1 MSAFRC
7 AATSASLDE
16 PLVGTASTV
25 RAFLLVQQSG
35 PWGEDAL
42 RDSRLPD
49 AVASGLRE
57 LCTKANVR
65 PLLIRRYG
73 RAQPDGVRVFAAY
86 ADPHRPWL
94 ETGLIGDVDQLLQLD
109 LGALGRGSS
118 VGLEPTEEPV
128 FCVCTHGR
136 HDVCCAELG
145 RPLAAALTAKYP
157 EHTWECSHIGGD
169 RFAGNLLQLPHGLY
183 YGRATAATGPA
194 IAAAALDGWLDLEH
208 LRGRAGYGFVTQA
221 AEWYLRRR
229 LSLRTVG
236 ALRLERQ
243 SVEGDVTTA
252 DFEVGD
258 DRWRV
263 QVRCTRG
270 APAQLTC
277 QSPQKRR
284 PWQFHLVAIDR
295 L

>member
-1 MSAFRC
+1 VSHFRC

-42 RDSRLPD
+42 RDSRLPE
-49 AVASGLRE
+49 AVSTGLQR

-65 PLLIRRYG
+65 PLLIRRHG
-73 RAQPDGVRVFAAY
+73 RDQPDGVRVFAAY
-86 ADPHRPWL
+86 ADPHQPWL
-94 ETGLIGDVDQLLQLD
+94 ETGVVDDLDDLLELD
-109 LGALGRGSS
+109 LPALGRGFS
-118 VGLEPTEEPV
+118 VGLDPTEQPV

-145 RPLAAALTAKYP
+145 RPLAAALSASYP

-183 YGRATAATGPA
+183 YGRANASSGPSIASAT
-194 IAAAALDGWLDLEH
+194 LDGWLDLDH
-208 LRGRAGYGFVTQA
+208 LRGRAGYRFVTQA
-221 AEWYLRRR
+221 AEWHLRRR
-229 LSLRTVG
+229 LSLHTIG
-236 ALRLERQ
+236 GLRLEGE

-252 DFEVGD
+252 EFSVGE
-258 DRWRV
+258 DRWQV
-263 QVRCTRG
+263 QVRVVRG
-270 APAQLTC
+270 APARLTC
-277 QSPQKRR
+277 QSSRQRR
-284 PWQFHLVAIDR
+284 PLRFQLVAIER
-295 L
+295 A